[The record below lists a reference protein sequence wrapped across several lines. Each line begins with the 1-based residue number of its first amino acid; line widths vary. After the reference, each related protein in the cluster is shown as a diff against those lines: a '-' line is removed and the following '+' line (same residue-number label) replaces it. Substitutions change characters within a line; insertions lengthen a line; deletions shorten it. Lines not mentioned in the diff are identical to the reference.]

1 MSLYNHLISLGRN
14 TKGVRG
20 KLRSS
25 SQRRRLSRIQRNVN
39 KGFTRKK
46 WR

>member
-1 MSLYNHLISLGRN
+1 MSLYNHLITLGRN

-25 SQRRRLSRIQRNVN
+25 FQRRRLTRLQRKAN
-39 KGFTRKK
+39 KGFSRKK
-46 WR
+46 

>member
-1 MSLYNHLISLGRN
+1 MSLYNHLITLGRN

-25 SQRRRLSRIQRNVN
+25 SQRRRLMLLQRKAN
-39 KGFTRKK
+39 KGFSRKK
-46 WR
+46 